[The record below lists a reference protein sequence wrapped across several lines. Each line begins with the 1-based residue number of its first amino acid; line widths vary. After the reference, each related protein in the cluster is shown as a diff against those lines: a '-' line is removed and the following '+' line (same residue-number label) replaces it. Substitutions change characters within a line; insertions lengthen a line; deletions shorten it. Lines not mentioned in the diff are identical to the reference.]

1 MAGTSPA
8 MTEGP
13 GIQRFRLKPPIPIPI
28 QRANCA
34 VLDPYPADDSTPTAI
49 SYMFHPV
56 FAATRS

>member
-1 MAGTSPA
+1 